1 MDDLRLGVVEAR
13 FADLIWANEPIR
25 SGDLVKLCAKELE
38 WKKSTTYTVLKRLCE
53 RGLFVNEGGVVRSLV
68 PRAEFSARQSGQFV
82 DEAFG
87 GSLPA
92 FLAAFC
98 SGKRLSEA
106 ELDEL
111 EAIIEGMRGT
121 AT

>member
-1 MDDLRLGVVEAR
+1 MSYLKAGSAEAR
-13 FADLIWANEPIR
+13 FAELIWEREPIS
-25 SGDLVKLCAKELE
+25 SGELAKLGAAEFG
-38 WKKSTTYTVLKRLCE
+38 WKKTTSFTVLKRLCE
-53 RGLFVNEGGVVRSLV
+53 RGLFVNEGGVVSSLV

>member
-1 MDDLRLGVVEAR
+1 MSYLKAGSAEAR
-13 FADLIWANEPIR
+13 FAELIWEREPIS
-25 SGDLVKLCAKELE
+25 SGELAKLGAAEFG
-38 WKKSTTYTVLKRLCE
+38 WKKTTSFTVLKRLCE

>member
-1 MDDLRLGVVEAR
+1 MSYLKAGSAEAR
-13 FADLIWANEPIR
+13 FAELIWEREPIS
-25 SGDLVKLCAKELE
+25 SGELAKLGAAEFGWQK
-38 WKKSTTYTVLKRLCE
+38 TTSFTVLKRLCE

>member
-1 MDDLRLGVVEAR
+1 MSYLKAGSAEAR
-13 FADLIWANEPIR
+13 FAELIWEREPIS
-25 SGDLVKLCAKELE
+25 SGELAKLGAAEFD
-38 WKKSTTYTVLKRLCE
+38 WKKTTSFTVLKRLCE